1 MEKRVQP
8 KRLLW
13 GISIIVLFAGC
24 GAAWAQPAAPNQTAS
39 AKALPA
45 VIPIFPLEDAMLFP
59 NASRP
64 LHIFEPRYRA
74 MVADALKGDRI
85 IGMVTLRPGYEDNYE
100 GRPPIYAIGCAG
112 VITDFEE
119 LPNGEFNIVLRG
131 LVKFRV
137 ASEDQSRLYR
147 LARVDAMPER
157 SDNAQKVALRK
168 QRQRLE
174 LIVITRGSA
183 TGIPPDIPDEEVVDA
198 LAQYVPL
205 DPPDRQALLE
215 REGAL
220 ARAQAVIDLLESTVA
235 LPR

>member
-1 MEKRVQP
+1 MEKRMQP

-13 GISIIVLFAGC
+13 GISIIVLLTGC

-112 VITDFEE
+112 VITDVEE

-157 SDNAQKVALRK
+157 SDDAQKMALRK

-205 DPPDRQALLE
+205 DPRDRQALLE
-215 REGAL
+215 QEGAL